1 MEYDFIH
8 SVTLIIGTLQNRLFR
23 TGTLAQMKKRILQF
37 FLMTYF
43 FGFLIDC
50 IHEER
55 KNVLTAVKVL
65 RMGSYPGYS
74 VIPESSACGCQ
85 PEDGV
90 FLSSRILNNNR
101 RYWRK
106 Q

>member
-8 SVTLIIGTLQNRLFR
+8 SVTLIIGTPQNRLFR
-23 TGTLAQMKKRILQF
+23 TGTLARMKNALYSF
-37 FLMTYF
+37 SLMTYF

-50 IHEER
+50 MHEER
-55 KNVLTAVKVL
+55 KDVLTAVKVL